1 MRDRLI
7 EYLRT
12 VNDVISEPSL
22 SGSRAGEVDRLVR
35 DITDLCLNLDDDEDV
50 SFATSV
56 LFDEDEDLGILSSLT
71 SPRMA
76 MEKNQTMAKARE
88 HCLQLVAQFAEK
100 VGGPR
105 MAPYTPSLVDR
116 CFAIFVRDSYSTV
129 KAAALAVITTLVGM
143 MTTSGKSRLPE
154 NMVTVLVR
162 EVQKRGTATVRAKI
176 LILLGLLVEKF
187 EDAMKGKMDT
197 MFEFCLEEMEKQ
209 LKSKNGPE
217 YALVAALLKC
227 LDSLLTQ
234 FDESQPPGA
243 ALRLFA
249 RHAHLFRPKLLR
261 DCTTLLPW
269 LLKRFTHQNTSV
281 RDGALLALDRF
292 LIQNLMG
299 TFLNILDSVDSP
311 KSEVAIAIRALG
323 RLAAP
328 IVRFSGKDELKRA
341 IGRLVPFGNS
351 ALAMIEEGDEMV
363 GHAVTIIG
371 AFADMVVHL
380 DSVDDTLCLFIAQ
393 VTGKVVWQFPQLWP
407 KQKLA
412 VYVVL
417 KNLLKALYPKGN
429 IFPIFLNNMVRS
441 SVVRA
446 VDFSPGAEMDVG
458 ELPLWPHYVELWSHV
473 LDLEENMQSAA
484 NAMSQGSLTAGAS
497 LEAHGG
503 DDDGEGGEVTDSAS
517 SAEGGGGVVVSEVS
531 NEGLNTK
538 HLSEL
543 IYDSIISQTLSL
555 MKELDLDYA
564 VKPPAGAE
572 AEGDSKENTTAGMY
586 MGRKL

>member
-234 FDESQPPGA
+234 FD
-243 ALRLFA
+243 
-249 RHAHLFRPKLLR
+249 
-261 DCTTLLPW
+261 D
-269 LLKRFTHQNTSV
+269 THQNTSV

-292 LIQNLMG
+292 LIQIAKGLSEQSAAAAAAAGHPSLQNVYKNLMG